1 MFQALLTLI
10 AAGESLT
17 LELKK
22 STAEKDRA
30 CRSLCALA
38 NGQGG
43 QVVFGVTPAGKVVG
57 QKVTDRTL
65 EELAQEF
72 QGFEPPM
79 SPHLQRIPVT
89 DGDDAGLE
97 VLLVQVGHAAQAPV
111 SFRGVPYERV
121 LNTTRVMP
129 RATYQRLLIE
139 SMHATNRREMQAAV
153 GCGIDTLDPRRVPG
167 QPPIRLHSCAGR
179 SAF

>member
-1 MFQALLTLI
+1 MHLTALHTLV

-22 STAEKDRA
+22 PTAEKDRA

-72 QGFEPPM
+72 QGFEPPLQ
-79 SPHLQRIPVT
+79 PHLQRIPISEA
-89 DGDDAGLE
+89 GAAGLE
-97 VLLVQVGHAAQAPV
+97 VLLVRVEHATNVPV
-111 SFRGVPYERV
+111 TFRGVPLRACAQHH
-121 LNTTRVMP
+121 P
-129 RATYQRLLIE
+129 R
-139 SMHATNRREMQAAV
+139 HAPHHLPA
-153 GCGIDTLDPRRVPG
+153 P
-167 QPPIRLHSCAGR
+167 AGR
-179 SAF
+179 IPARY

>member
-1 MFQALLTLI
+1 MKLSALQALI
-10 AAGESLT
+10 AAGESMT

-57 QKVTDRTL
+57 QKVTDHTL

-72 QGFEPPM
+72 QGFEPPLT
-79 SPHLQRIPVT
+79 PHLTRIAVAS
-89 DGDDAGLE
+89 GGNDAGLQ
-97 VLLVQVGHAAQAPV
+97 VLLVQVDRATQLPV
-111 SFRGVPYERV
+111 TFRVVPYERV

-129 RATYQRLLIE
+129 RATYQRLLAE
-139 SMHATNRREMQAAV
+139 SMHATDR
-153 GCGIDTLDPRRVPG
+153 
-167 QPPIRLHSCAGR
+167 
-179 SAF
+179 

>member
-1 MFQALLTLI
+1 MNLSSLERLV

-30 CRSLCALA
+30 CRTVCALA

-57 QKVTDRTL
+57 QKVADRTL
-65 EELAQEF
+65 EELAT
-72 QGFEPPM
+72 
-79 SPHLQRIPVT
+79 H
-89 DGDDAGLE
+89 
-97 VLLVQVGHAAQAPV
+97 APV

-121 LNTTRVMP
+121 LNTTRVMS
-129 RATYQRLLIE
+129 RSTYQNLLIE
-139 SMHATNRREMQAAV
+139 SLHATQRWETQPATGWGVEALDTREMVLTLEEAIRRGRSEDPGTRDPHEILRGLGLLAANNQVSRAAV
-153 GCGIDTLDPRRVPG
+153 ALFD
-167 QPPIRLHSCAGR
+167 
-179 SAF
+179 